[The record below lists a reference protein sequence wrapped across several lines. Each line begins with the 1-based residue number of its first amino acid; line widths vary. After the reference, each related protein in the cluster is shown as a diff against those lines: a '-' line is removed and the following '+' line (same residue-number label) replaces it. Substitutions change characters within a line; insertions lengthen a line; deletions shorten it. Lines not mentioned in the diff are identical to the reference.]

1 MEDLQALVILRT
13 LVNGVDP
20 ESGDLLKSDSML
32 QRPQTVRALVAAVSA
47 LERIERMGRKR
58 SLMSGKAMAP
68 WTVRE
73 DNRLL
78 EGFDAGRSPRELA
91 AEHERSPKAIKA
103 RLAKLGRQGR
113 AG

>member
-13 LVNGVDP
+13 LANGVDP
-20 ESGDLLKSDSML
+20 ETGDLLKSDSTL
-32 QRPQTVRALVAAVSA
+32 QHPQTVCALVAAVRA
-47 LERIERMGRKR
+47 LERRERKDRKR
-58 SLMSGKAMAP
+58 NLVPGKAMAS
-68 WTVRE
+68 WTAHE
-73 DNRLL
+73 DKKLL

-113 AG
+113 VG